1 MHKTVLVI
9 DDSSSLR
16 AVVSQLLTDAG
27 YHVSTASG
35 ATEALACLDGKKMS
49 LIFCDLY
56 MPEMDGLQLISKV
69 KSMPA
74 YKFTPVIMLST
85 EKSDEKRQQAYDLGI
100 KAWIIKPF
108 NPNQLLN
115 AVSKITNVH

>member
-1 MHKTVLVI
+1 MQKTVLVV

-16 AVVSQLLTDAG
+16 AVVSQLLTEAG

-35 ATEALACLDGKKMS
+35 AAEALACLDGKKIG
-49 LIFCDLY
+49 LILCDLH

-69 KSMPA
+69 KSIPA

-85 EKSDEKRQQAYDLGI
+85 EKSDEKKQQAYETGI

-108 NPNQLLN
+108 HPKQLIN
-115 AVSKITNVH
+115 AVSKMVKL